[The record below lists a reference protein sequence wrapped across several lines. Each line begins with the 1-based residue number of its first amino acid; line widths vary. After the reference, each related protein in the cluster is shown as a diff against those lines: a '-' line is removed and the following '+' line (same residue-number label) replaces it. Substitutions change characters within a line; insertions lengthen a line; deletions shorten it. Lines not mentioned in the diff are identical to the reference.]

1 MKRVKVSNNVI
12 RRLPRYLRKLD
23 ELSESGVDKIS
34 SRQLGDL
41 LGLTS
46 SQVRQDFNCFGEF
59 GQQGYGYNVAAL
71 RAQIAGIM
79 GMERGFTAILV
90 GVGNI
95 GRAMMENFCFADWGV
110 KLAAAFD
117 IKPALIG
124 TEFNGVH
131 IYGMDE
137 LESYLAEHDTD
148 IAVLTVPKTAA
159 IPVTE
164 RLTKSGIDKI
174 SSRQLGDLLGLTS
187 SQVRQDFNCFGEFGQ
202 QGYGYNVAALR
213 AQIAGIMGMERGFT
227 AILVGVGNI
236 GRALMENFC
245 FADWG
250 VRLAAAFD
258 IKPALIGTEYNG
270 VHIYG
275 MDELESYLAEH
286 ETDIAVLTVPKTAA
300 IPVTERLTKSGID
313 AIWNF
318 TNVELTEPNSST
330 IVENV
335 HFSDSLL
342 SLSYYVAERRDETA
356 AKAAREEK

>member
-71 RAQIAGIM
+71 RAQIAGIL

-95 GRAMMENFCFADWGV
+95 GRAMMENFCFSDWGV
-110 KLAAAFD
+110 D
-117 IKPALIG
+117 
-124 TEFNGVH
+124 
-131 IYGMDE
+131 
-137 LESYLAEHDTD
+137 
-148 IAVLTVPKTAA
+148 
-159 IPVTE
+159 
-164 RLTKSGIDKI
+164 
-174 SSRQLGDLLGLTS
+174 
-187 SQVRQDFNCFGEFGQ
+187 
-202 QGYGYNVAALR
+202 
-213 AQIAGIMGMERGFT
+213 
-227 AILVGVGNI
+227 
-236 GRALMENFC
+236 
-245 FADWG
+245 
-250 VRLAAAFD
+250 LAAAFD
-258 IKPALIGTEYNG
+258 IKPALIGTEYKG
-270 VHIYG
+270 VHIYS
-275 MDELESYLAEH
+275 MDELEKYLAENKA
-286 ETDIAVLTVPKTAA
+286 DIAVLTVPKTVAV
-300 IPVTERLTKSGID
+300 PVTERLTKSGIE

-342 SLSYYVAERRDETA
+342 SLSYFVAERRDEAA

>member
-1 MKRVKVSNNVI
+1 VKRVKVSNNVI

-71 RAQIAGIM
+71 RAQIAGIL
-79 GMERGFTAILV
+79 GMDRGFTAILV

-110 KLAAAFD
+110 
-117 IKPALIG
+117 
-124 TEFNGVH
+124 N
-131 IYGMDE
+131 
-137 LESYLAEHDTD
+137 
-148 IAVLTVPKTAA
+148 
-159 IPVTE
+159 
-164 RLTKSGIDKI
+164 
-174 SSRQLGDLLGLTS
+174 
-187 SQVRQDFNCFGEFGQ
+187 
-202 QGYGYNVAALR
+202 
-213 AQIAGIMGMERGFT
+213 
-227 AILVGVGNI
+227 
-236 GRALMENFC
+236 
-245 FADWG
+245 
-250 VRLAAAFD
+250 LAAAFD
-258 IKPALIGTEYNG
+258 IKPALIGTEYKG
-270 VHIYG
+270 VHIYS
-275 MDELESYLAEH
+275 MDELEQYLGENK
-286 ETDIAVLTVPKTAA
+286 TDIAVLTVPKTVAV
-300 IPVTERLTKSGID
+300 PVTERLTASGID

-342 SLSYYVAERRDETA
+342 SLSYFVAERRDEAA